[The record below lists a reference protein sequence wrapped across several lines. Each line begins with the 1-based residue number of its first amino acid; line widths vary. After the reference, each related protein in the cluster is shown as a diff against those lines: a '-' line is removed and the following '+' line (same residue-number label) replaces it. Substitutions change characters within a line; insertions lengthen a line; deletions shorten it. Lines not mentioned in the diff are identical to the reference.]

1 MVGKQASWPIVPI
14 EGLRP
19 SNTGW
24 SFFVYFTG
32 GFNMLPDTPLFW
44 FEYDL
49 IYSLQRFWLVEYCV
63 LWNGERI
70 VMEMVEIKGDES
82 GYFSEN

>member
-1 MVGKQASWPIVPI
+1 
-14 EGLRP
+14 
-19 SNTGW
+19 
-24 SFFVYFTG
+24 
-32 GFNMLPDTPLFW
+32 MLSDTPLFW

-49 IYSLQRFWLVEYCV
+49 IYTLHRFWLVEYCV

-70 VMEMVEIKGDES
+70 VMEMVEIKGDEN